1 MNQYLSVPIFL
12 ILLLINFSHSK
23 LEKFTGCF
31 NYRKEMREISHP
43 KQTQLQNFLRNEK
56 VTDFIPGITE
66 ILMQDA
72 KSKKLVWIVMDKSFV
87 NYDMLG
93 KRKLGIL
100 KIKGLKFHIKKED
113 IYISKSINFCTK

>member
-1 MNQYLSVPIFL
+1 
-12 ILLLINFSHSK
+12 
-23 LEKFTGCF
+23 
-31 NYRKEMREISHP
+31 MREISHP

-72 KSKKLVWIVMDKSFV
+72 KSKKLVWIVMDRSFV